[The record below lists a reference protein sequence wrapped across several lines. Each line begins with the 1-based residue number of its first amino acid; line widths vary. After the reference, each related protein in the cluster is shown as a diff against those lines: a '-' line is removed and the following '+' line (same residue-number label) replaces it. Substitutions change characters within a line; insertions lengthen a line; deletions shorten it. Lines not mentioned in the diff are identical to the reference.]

1 MYDMFGASS
10 IAWLVFF
17 TLVVYSVPVIGIIWV
32 FRTLT
37 RIQRGQQEILL
48 RLNAIERRTG
58 AKP

>member
-1 MYDMFGASS
+1 MYNMFGASS
-10 IAWLVFF
+10 IAWLIFF
-17 TLVVYSVPVIGIIWV
+17 MLVVYGVPLIGIIWV

>member
-1 MYDMFGASS
+1 MFDMFGDSS
-10 IAWLVFF
+10 IAWLIFF
-17 TLVVYSVPVIGIIWV
+17 TLVRYGVPLIGIIWV

-48 RLNAIERRTG
+48 RLKAIERRTG

>member
-1 MYDMFGASS
+1 MFDMFGASL

-48 RLNAIERRTG
+48 CLKAIERRTG